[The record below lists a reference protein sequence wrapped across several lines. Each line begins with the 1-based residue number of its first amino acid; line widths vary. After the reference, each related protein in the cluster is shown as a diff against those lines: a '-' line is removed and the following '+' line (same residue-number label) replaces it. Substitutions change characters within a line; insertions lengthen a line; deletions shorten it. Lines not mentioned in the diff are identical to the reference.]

1 MAAQG
6 VKMTLSPEDPAA
18 AAAQPVRR
26 GDVFGGAAVLGAQ
39 PSDDNEQRGAILALP
54 ARASDD
60 RQEQEEAFLGE
71 EDEELADEALS
82 DEEDEE
88 VYYDGADDSGSE
100 FDDEDETSE
109 SGDGEAEGKDELM
122 AATEITTLQ
131 GRPAGYAAVQ
141 STAGF
146 MRVVAAAEA
155 GKDSGGGEILVDYRY
170 TRFCRARS
178 GGHAVDVCGVG
189 PKLHRVRYLV
199 STPVAG
205 DQASTMRLAGAALAN
220 DIYPDRFS
228 QPLHALWSAMV
239 AAAPVRVPPRA
250 TRVKV
255 AVDVGIL
262 RRGDRT
268 PERMKRMRAA
278 LPVLAR
284 EDEEW
289 PRVGMELRLPVP
301 MRREDGEPRP
311 AKRRRVAGEECPI
324 CYDVLERDLAAWPRC
339 GHVFHGGCLEQL
351 LLKGS
356 QRCPMCRSTLSK
368 AK

>member
-6 VKMTLSPEDPAA
+6 AKMTLSPEDPAA

-26 GDVFGGAAVLGAQ
+26 GDVFGGGGGVLGAR
-39 PSDDNEQRGAILALP
+39 PLDDNEERGAILALP
-54 ARASDD
+54 ARAADED
-60 RQEQEEAFLGE
+60 EVLAD
-71 EDEELADEALS
+71 EDEELGDEAEALG

-88 VYYDGADDSGSE
+88 VYDGADDSGSE
-100 FDDEDETSE
+100 FDDEDEPSE
-109 SGDGEAEGKDELM
+109 SGDGEPEGKDDM
-122 AATEITTLQ
+122 MAAATETTMFQ
-131 GRPAGYAAVQ
+131 GRPAGFAAVQ

-146 MRVVAAAEA
+146 MRAVTATEA

-178 GGHAVDVCGVG
+178 GGHGVDACGGG

-199 STPVAG
+199 SSPVAG
-205 DQASTMRLAGAALAN
+205 DQARTLRLAGAALAN

-278 LPVLAR
+278 LPALAR

-289 PRVGMELRLPVP
+289 PRVGLELHLPVP
-301 MRREDGEPRP
+301 VRCEGSESRP

-324 CYDVLERDLAAWPRC
+324 CYDVLERDLTAWPRC